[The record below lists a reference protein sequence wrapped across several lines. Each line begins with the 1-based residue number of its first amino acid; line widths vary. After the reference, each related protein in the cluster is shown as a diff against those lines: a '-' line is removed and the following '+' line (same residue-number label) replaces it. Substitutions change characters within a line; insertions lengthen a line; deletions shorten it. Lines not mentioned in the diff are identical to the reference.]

1 MSLFYHSPQDIA
13 GAGDSSLRVH
23 QIVIVITTRQ
33 DSHNDIVMLADIPQY
48 EPASFR
54 QMMTTILTAT
64 RAHHKHINV
73 RSITKPVSTYCCVWS
88 LDNSKTESHMSSPQ
102 ALNQT
107 FYCLSL
113 ASIRQ
118 HFTAQRRTAN
128 ARSSKFKQIWTLY
141 VYCDASAVILAASI
155 THWQFR

>member
-54 QMMTTILTAT
+54 QMMTTILTT

-128 ARSSKFKQIWTLY
+128 ARSPKFKQIWTLY